1 MVDDDQLLDQA
12 VDVYLTGLK
21 GLGNFISQP
30 SAEYSLSFE
39 QYMILRTISKQPGI
53 KLMEIAEQRQVT
65 RSAVSRQLRVLMA
78 NEYVRQKPDPRDR
91 RRQSLMATPLGKQVE
106 ERISKKVQQRFSRWV
121 SVFGSDRGKQ
131 LLDLLA
137 EFNKQIVQGE
147 LDEGKEQRAND

>member
-91 RRQSLMATPLGKQVE
+91 RQSLTATPLGKQVE
-106 ERISKKVQQRFSRWV
+106 ERISTKVQQRFSRWV

>member
-1 MVDDDQLLDQA
+1 MVDDDKLLDQA

-78 NEYVRQKPDPRDR
+78 NEYV
-91 RRQSLMATPLGKQVE
+91 
-106 ERISKKVQQRFSRWV
+106 FSRWV

>member
-1 MVDDDQLLDQA
+1 MVDNDQLLDQA

-21 GLGNFISQP
+21 GLGSFISQP

-91 RRQSLMATPLGKQVE
+91 RRQSLTARLKRGSAKRSSNGSAGGSVCLAATAA
-106 ERISKKVQQRFSRWV
+106 SSCWTF
-121 SVFGSDRGKQ
+121 
-131 LLDLLA
+131 
-137 EFNKQIVQGE
+137 
-147 LDEGKEQRAND
+147 

>member
-21 GLGNFISQP
+21 GLGSFISQP

-65 RSAVSRQLRVLMA
+65 RSA
-78 NEYVRQKPDPRDR
+78 DR
-91 RRQSLMATPLGKQVE
+91 RRQSLTATPLGKQVE